1 MNTATLFH
9 ISNGSG
15 LPCAA
20 KEDRMGICN
29 YSAATIRIN
38 TELAK
43 KLTECREYIV
53 LHELAHLNGPTH
65 SA

>member
-1 MNTATLFH
+1 
-9 ISNGSG
+9 
-15 LPCAA
+15 
-20 KEDRMGICN
+20 MGICN